1 MKKDNKDLNLLSD
14 EELISIGKK
23 SSKLSFIFDM
33 IKWGGFI
40 VCMMGTVIAPM
51 PTSTIFALI
60 NLGHIGIFGTSQVV
74 FAMKCSKC
82 KDILKS
88 RGSLYKYNYAINN
101 NFKQNSSVKKLTKEE
116 IKCNYIFPEFAKDET
131 KINVKNKSEENER

>member
-1 MKKDNKDLNLLSD
+1 MKKQKIDLNKLSD
-14 EELISIGKK
+14 EELINKSIKNT
-23 SSKLSFIFDM
+23 KLSLIFDM

-51 PTSTIFALI
+51 PTSTIFTLV
-60 NLGHIGIFGTSQVV
+60 NLGHIGIFGTAQVV
-74 FAMKCSKC
+74 FQMKCSKC

-101 NFKQNSSVKKLTKEE
+101 NLKQNSSVKKLTKEE

-131 KINVKNKSEENER
+131 KINTKNKSEENER